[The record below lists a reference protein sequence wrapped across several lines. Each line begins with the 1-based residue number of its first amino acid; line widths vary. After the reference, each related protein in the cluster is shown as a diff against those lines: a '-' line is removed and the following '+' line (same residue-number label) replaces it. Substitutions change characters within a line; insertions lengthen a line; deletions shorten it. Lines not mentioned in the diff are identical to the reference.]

1 MKNNS
6 PIFIHIQA
14 QTMGLVVLL
23 RAVMIKQIRTKER
36 EKESL
41 IRIDFTYMI
50 FSEGKKERERKTNDK
65 SVC

>member
-1 MKNNS
+1 MD
-6 PIFIHIQA
+6 
-14 QTMGLVVLL
+14 LVVLL
-23 RAVMIKQIRTKER
+23 RAVMIKQVRTKER
-36 EKESL
+36 EKENL